1 MRGASRT
8 ATWLTASGAGAA
20 RAVVRPVPEFSQEV
34 AV

>member
-8 ATWLTASGAGAA
+8 ATGLTASGAGAA
-20 RAVVRPVPEFSQEV
+20 RAAGRPMAEFSQEV